1 MTTKEEKIFIV
12 ENGFNTCYIDSL
24 LMALFYSPS
33 HIYETMLNC
42 DPVDLNFMYFQEIIK
57 TNFIESVRKNNSV
70 LFDTMNEI
78 RNYAFINGWKNDNPD
93 EMIEQQ
99 DVNEFYIFLQEHLNT
114 QYIELKRYTVTEGLP
129 SKDDDGTIEK
139 VPFISLQLKQGTETT
154 IPILLNAWLNDNPV
168 DIKRETINSDGNTVT
183 SNIKGLNI
191 FRLNNIPT
199 FIPLSI
205 NRFDSSLLTKITTK
219 VDIKEKIKLFDNS
232 GDYSNIR
239 WTIHAVICHAG
250 DNLKNGHY
258 YTLLHHS
265 NKWLLFDDMSVP
277 CLKEIEISNTIVV
290 DKIKSE
296 CVFIIYRYDSFN

>member
-1 MTTKEEKIFIV
+1 MTSKEEKIFIV

-114 QYIELKRYTVTEGLP
+114 QYIELKRYTVTEGLL

-154 IPILLNAWLNDNPV
+154 IPVLLNAWLNDNPV
-168 DIKRETINSDGNTVT
+168 DIKRETINSDGDTVT
-183 SNIKGLNI
+183 SSIKGLNI
-191 FRLNNIPT
+191 FRLNNIPS

-239 WTIHAVICHAG
+239 WTIHAVICHTG
-250 DNLKNGHY
+250 DSLKNGHY